1 MVVVNKDKEVLY
13 MSKQLFRSD
22 RNRVIAG
29 VCGGLGEYFGFDPIL
44 LRLLF
49 VISALFGGI
58 SILPYLLAII
68 IIPRRRYY

>member
-1 MVVVNKDKEVLY
+1 

-49 VISALFGGI
+49 VIFALFGGI
-58 SILPYLLAII
+58 SFIPYLLAII